1 MTCDTVAIFTTCLTR
16 THARFSKIT
25 EFETKKKLKTR
36 YGMLHFDF
44 RGNAYS
50 DPLQLFLISKNGA
63 DPLGEKRKRRHPPVW
78 KTSPLRSSLKTKG
91 STSRQGSSASIITK
105 GFSSLFSLSMQI
117 HLKQIQC
124 LLSSKQKSKGQ
135 SMTLM
140 IDCLHGVQTAPQDK
154 NSPLGAKRS
163 KSTVFYKW
171 IRRDQW
177 GREAHFFLPSLSFK
191 FAICSPNIN
200 WPLTLYIKCRNT

>member
-78 KTSPLRSSLKTKG
+78 KTSPLRSLKTKG
-91 STSRQGSSASIITK
+91 STSRQGSPASIN
-105 GFSSLFSLSMQI
+105 
-117 HLKQIQC
+117 
-124 LLSSKQKSKGQ
+124 SKG
-135 SMTLM
+135 LFF
-140 IDCLHGVQTAPQDK
+140 P
-154 NSPLGAKRS
+154 
-163 KSTVFYKW
+163 
-171 IRRDQW
+171 
-177 GREAHFFLPSLSFK
+177 FLPFYANSLK
-191 FAICSPNIN
+191 VDTMPTQQQAEVKRAIDDIN
-200 WPLTLYIKCRNT
+200 DRLPAWGIDGTSR